1 MLHVLFVVFAVLGF
15 SLWGISEFLLSAEK
29 KSREISAESA
39 QAAAETK
46 RILLEYA
53 ITPPPPAVQNVADCG
68 LDGSRGCYNHFVVR
82 SGGTLYAKYE
92 PFTLPCPDL
101 ITDDNLD
108 GASDTE
114 AGCNGAAGALGG
126 VAATIGGGGVTLGH
140 RFGRLPWRDERG
152 DNLYARGLGN
162 RDLRDGAGARLW
174 YGLSRNVAPC
184 VVDDPVVVP
193 SSSDDAPCP
202 PLEADALLRLTTGW
216 LTVISQDSGGNEIVL
231 SDRVAAVVISP
242 GSADLGQTRPDEDL
256 LYSGG
261 GGLPGSASGAG
272 VTVSDYLEGENADLD
287 DTFFAPPGVAGIR
300 LQGYGAGISA
310 ADGGVRMR
318 HSEDHLEFLTI
329 EEIVAASEAELSAG
343 QQTPSLGG
351 GDFDNN
357 AIGGARVLEM
367 GAALMEGYYRRV
379 GNYPDPS
386 IFQAESATVGWR
398 LPGSQRNTV
407 VISNTGEVV
416 TVRRA
421 RGVDGLREGL
431 EIPLSDLPLVYL
443 LPGWRFPD
451 QAGNFATG
459 IQFPFNE
466 ALADLKTELSERS
479 LASLAGD
486 VYSTLYARTGHVIP
500 EDRLYGLN
508 VLTLAEPTAAQ
519 MASMTLGVAGTAP
532 LFDFNVRAREMRA
545 EAFLTVQV
553 ALAEP
558 MALNSTSSLLAEYA
572 GNDGTPRGGADVI
585 LPTGTILEFV
595 TGTNS
600 RVQFA
605 SDTRLRATRYQGT
618 AAGGALTPEEIQ
630 QVRDEHPGLQHVAEV
645 RDASVAHI
653 NSAVATGPLTFDDD
667 AVRRNAGVGTE
678 TDPDATWVR
687 PGEFSSV
694 PSDFELRPIFNLEG
708 PAVDAGY
715 NVDGLPTNLAVS
727 NQPHQF
733 VLSGFEIRK
742 ASDAGE
748 TALVATDLVGGIE
761 FPTEVRAFRF
771 PGDDHTTVPYP
782 PPLDNSYLDLYFEG
796 GSDAANGPGRSRKS
810 DQVQTGRVEQGG
822 EGVTIYFDS
831 WPFTEVFSQAVLS
844 EAGVPTGAC
853 LPPSSPACP
862 YSAGFF
868 ADEVLLSLDIS
879 PAFFAR
885 GRPRSTGGVE
895 LLAATELPA
904 RVRGL
909 ATGFPARVL
918 PDGLEGAAGRM
929 GFAPVQRAVNGMD
942 PAYFTALTV
951 RKILSADGNLAARL
965 YFPITA
971 AAAGSLSVLPL
982 PPAGRPNILGAYGG
996 GGADTSGESGLAPL
1010 SGPVGLPAG
1019 EPIPLP
1025 AGTHLIVPEIRS
1037 LVGLDLG
1044 REFEFPDGAVAVLP
1058 PGSVVPAEI
1067 AAGTVLPSGIAAGT
1081 DSDRAVLLNGG
1092 IADLSGARL
1101 LTENSRFDE
1110 MAEFEVRGRATAE
1123 DIHGAMVELEDGSLV
1138 QPFTGRA
1145 IVPHRAA
1152 LLENARIVGATRTR
1166 AQFLRRPQRATRTG
1180 ERDEPSYLMQSP
1192 GGGASAEQSFS
1203 AGDFLR
1209 DDGTTVAAID
1219 LAFDEST
1226 EFLLPSEFT
1235 LTVTTAMWPSPG
1247 SEYAAVEYGGDP
1259 FYRIAPKLERT
1270 RLPLHLTLPAGTRI
1284 YDDDFVNLEDA
1295 DGVATGG
1302 GLETARALAIPLAA
1316 DLGGPAHAF
1325 AHGQARFNFALF
1337 PESDLILEDNN
1348 NTTPPSI
1355 PGGSVVDIV
1364 RREVIPPVGA
1374 ARISRVA
1381 GDAELISNGE
1391 MVIYLG
1397 GDAEI
1402 EYEYS
1407 EPDIMQR
1414 PHVSSIAVPFVETG
1428 GGARD
1433 YGSIKSRMLD
1443 VFGGLGAANDLAV
1456 LPAGTFIVIPAG
1468 ERLTPFPNYAI
1479 TAASG
1484 YRRHLRLPA
1493 NAVAAL
1499 PSGTGMR
1506 FSAPAGSPTFVEGP
1520 GYVRLG
1526 GVAGNG
1532 RAVAPNLVLH
1542 NAAGVEAAGRSFVML
1557 SRPARLRSQIGARV
1571 GSASEHIPQAAR
1583 LDLFGNMETRA
1594 EGTFLAEMLPSEA
1607 RVALKN
1613 FPLAYAVA
1621 PECRR
1626 SAAASGDCDSS
1637 DFQGLTFEIPR
1648 GEEIRL
1654 PTATPAPE
1662 RFRVQSPDGGEAFVA
1677 ELYELSGNRP
1687 GAGPPK
1693 RTENVHFVWVDP
1705 RGRISVRYQRP
1716 PPTPD
1721 AAIPRLTDP
1730 FPRDT
1735 FSQGDPN
1742 PYLVLRPPAS
1752 GAPLRVLL
1760 GTGAPRDGGD
1770 PGGGDSNYVDVTE
1783 PITVYNGGYVGDS
1796 PSDYRRAEGVSEL
1809 REGSEFLLAGDSR
1822 PFDGGLRRGVFA
1834 AGSVGEIHL
1843 GTIASAPS
1851 EDLDLS
1857 DYVPVNDGTTV
1868 GDHFQWVMTLGAQIA
1883 QVDLSGRTELKLEA
1897 NTRAEMQAGDPAGF
1911 RRERAYLVASS
1922 RGGAG
1927 GELRLR
1933 TGQTL
1938 KMDPGYLW
1946 QGRIPAGGVALEFS
1960 RNDRLHHAWWPPYPD
1975 SEADALMQSR
1985 IHLRVH
1991 PSDLR
1996 LNFFG
2001 SGLETVEGLDGE
2013 TAGSRAR
2020 ESLAMSEAL
2029 YTDFNRGLGSDRFN
2043 NNMGG
2048 WRVPIAATGSTV
2060 MARPYLFTSAE
2071 AQSAGAPRSNEGQG
2085 LYFVDG
2091 GGVNPDGVL
2100 QTPATLRANINFF
2113 HVVEMQ
2119 NDGTYT
2125 GGGKGAAGGHTYSG
2139 TDPLFFTNF
2148 QSQSAHPIPGHT
2160 DSSDDRNYTRMPVS
2174 GAKIRRVEWGME
2186 PRAARLGNYGG
2197 QYGPAHQNH
2206 EGPHGNGRDLMI
2218 LHDGGAP
2225 FYASQP
2231 DRDGQRRLIG
2241 GGPDCNGAGPAA
2253 GVFDWIIAI
2262 FSSRGRAQLGK
2273 GGARQLGLNLW
2284 ENEELYPGIPLQ
2296 YQDRHTAAGA
2306 DPDPYGRLFNYPAYN
2321 PGNLLSDRNN
2331 WFQRDYPCADYG
2343 RAQHNAGYNAKFAIS
2358 VRAAPRTPDVESG
2371 TTTTT
2376 VTMTVTLVIPRGTGL
2391 LFTCSP
2397 SSSNY
2402 IPERDRCEEVVENEV
2417 TSTVTLFSP
2426 GRILHN
2432 EPREALNAEKGSA
2445 LNPPMLAAV
2454 RDLNTGEVITVTTHW
2469 TNYYYYDDTGNATV
2483 LQRRGE
2489 MLWGANR
2496 AALDMP
2502 SAAREAV
2509 AAVASQHSRP
2519 GNVAVPGTRNFLWDQ
2534 DWDVFAF
2541 SGVNAGNTIRS
2552 SYPEN
2557 HVGALTGPYNDR
2569 AWNHPDNRALS
2580 GLDGTAL
2587 GGMCGVN
2594 GADEQLEVR
2603 FSNPPIQLV
2612 AHDITPGLAW
2622 PRPGRALGTAD
2633 PDKRIRGAFVPRAER
2648 QDLMRRLSPLR
2659 RGIPTPV
2666 ASAPDG
2672 WEQSLDDSLRVQ
2684 AQHRMLAN
2692 PERFA
2697 EIEGVEAALSVS
2709 VTRVNF
2715 FGIPAF
2721 PIATVTSTVFMT
2733 VSFRAVD
2740 PPDAIPSNRAMLS
2753 YTGGEGA
2760 TPWTT
2765 RDIGAGERLTTH
2777 FFSELYLYMDRPHDP
2792 RFMGGE
2798 QGLVIGD
2805 DFRVEGM
2812 AAVVPPFGALRDSSA
2827 ADLYTQRSRM
2837 MTDLFNAPRLRDI
2850 YSDDLSGSP
2859 DCGSIRPC
2867 PAMFTRN
2874 DWAPIL
2880 GGVVALEAVD
2890 LEIKDLPRRRVRDQI
2905 YFILPQPEL
2914 EVELDGG
2921 GKTTLFA
2928 GSVIY
2933 PFSGRVI
2940 PAGKA
2945 PGASTIP
2952 IDRVE
2957 PAGAVD
2963 VSPAAAPAPVRIFR
2977 EKTHTTRPPDST
2989 ALVERKLIAGVQVHV
3004 EAVNLAGGIVGNACR
3019 ILLQGAPPSTDD
3031 GAPGYPSGQAE
3042 LAAPNLVAG
3051 TVAMSIIS
3059 NVWEHRVVAVDASHN
3074 DRTKMLPR
3082 VRMTS
3087 DYLQPANAD
3096 GFSQLTIIHNY
3107 GNNLRGVEGLIF
3119 NVGGAR
3125 PYVRVALP
3133 SPGVEVRSDAIQ
3145 INVGEIPAL
3154 RGFQLSHFNA
3164 NVLAASGEADGE
3176 CGVSGCNLGAERV
3189 ETAGAASAL
3198 PGGLVFMQ
3206 ALLPLNQCAIT
3217 ALSDNE
3223 NNFGVKVTATVRMSD
3238 IAPTEAGAG
3247 FVVPVTVSVTL
3258 SLERQLTIFPV
3269 GYEITVDDTE
3279 IAINDGN
3286 YQLLSPRFSDNTQ
3299 GVINLNTQCNSAALR
3314 GKCTVHPGQVDS
3326 NGVLN
3331 PTRITLTDVGVTLRI
3346 PTRFSEKAI
3355 NSYDFS
3361 KHGVPGGG
3369 TDLRSTYHD
3378 GNLVN
3383 EYASSQRCRDDAGE
3397 SGCFFFDGHLT
3408 RFVIR
3413 GTGDYGYN
3421 FVLREPDP
3429 LFARGFQMDDV
3440 SLLYPGDILNARGD
3454 HRRSR
3459 FTTGQ
3464 ATSSGLGF
3472 SAGGGNDAF
3481 ASFELKPGAGGTAA
3495 DTGSGPL
3502 IIPGLDADGV
3512 DETGL
3517 SYLLD
3522 GEYLATLH
3530 GHYPVGM
3537 TSTYDPDPNASE
3549 GRGLVAEISYS
3560 RIRDALVSVD
3570 ATELG
3575 GPNASF
3581 YVSIGVVLEE
3591 ASVPGTVIVYN
3602 NMTANMNL
3610 TVNVSMRNSRG
3621 ETEARAEFEVGTT
3634 MVARNPLDFVVVDN
3648 STVTL
3653 RYSPLDSS
3661 PALEALPYLRTGP
3674 GTHIHGSEMNYAPVR
3689 AKMPDGTD
3697 SSCVVEPLGFLPMVD
3712 ITYPHPDPA
3721 RSSLGMSVV
3730 SRMAPLADLTRHEAV
3745 HDEPSQRYWL
3755 WNDGRQY
3762 DVAIIGHGAW
3772 SRAHGFYPSYFQ
3784 VKGSNVNEVRRYDGT
3799 FTRGFLAAPRTT
3811 EILAAYYSGD
3821 PAWRGEGDN
3830 ATLTLASAFPNP
3842 ESNATL
3848 RVRNRPWVTTDHV
3861 FSGTRLPYR
3870 DGDGDL
3876 GLNPKSGS
3884 DDARQARFN
3893 LDINLSDAHPRAN
3906 EMIRLRNPLSHLW
3919 QNRNP
3924 NLEQAEQLGARRLE
3938 NNHARAM
3945 VRQKTCRA
3953 SQGVKSLR
3961 NNVADGWCVLNRGD
3975 RAAPYGYHFNNGEYD
3990 SRMGYWGIR
3999 TDITYQNCC
4008 GNQGYF
4014 NLTPPIFGFQRTR
4027 KPWAPM
4033 GVRLHPEDGTTR
4045 PIQALRLP
4053 HVIRPAQGSALT
4065 LRGLERPPYPSR
4077 PGRFFRLPSGAT
4089 ARQMNIDLS
4098 SWESI
4103 HPAMVAGRS
4112 GQTYRHINAAD
4123 RDTFVGLIDAAPA
4136 ALGPLDFVPGETFS
4150 EMDVGDL
4157 ALLHY
4162 HRSESSPGEEPTS
4175 ARQAYANIWF
4185 RLQEPSELRQ
4195 GGNSFSLSPDTL
4207 INPMFGT
4214 FTRLPSLDRRENR
4227 DARLPYPSTA
4237 RALSNTAP
4245 LQLVR
4250 PALIL
4255 PAGAKVVLQ
4264 QRPAEMRKVRAAV
4277 FFSPAP
4283 LRRTQCAGTGNLD
4296 QLRDGGLLDDGILF
4310 TPGHPCAWLDEEENT
4325 DGDRRFIYH
4334 SRPRWNNSNTRIISN
4349 DRVVMLGGELAL

>member
-1 MLHVLFVVFAVLGF
+1 MGNGAALGVRGPKDGGRADSGARGMLHVLFVVFAVLGF

-53 ITPPPPAVQNVADCG
+53 ITPPPPAVQNVPEAG
-68 LDGSRGCYNHFVVR
+68 LDYSQGAYNFFSDRTVGTL
-82 SGGTLYAKYE
+82 SASGGGTLYAKYE
-92 PFTLPCPDL
+92 LFSLPCPDL

-108 GASDTE
+108 GAADIG
-114 AGCNGAAGALGG
+114 AGCNGDAGALGG
-126 VAATIGGGGVTLGH
+126 VAATIGGAGVELGH
-140 RFGRLPWRDERG
+140 RLGRLPWRDERG
-152 DNLYARGLGN
+152 DGLYVRGLGN

-174 YGLSRNVAPC
+174 YGISRNVAPC
-184 VVDDPVVVP
+184 VVEDPTDK
-193 SSSDDAPCP
+193 SCP
-202 PLEADALLRLTTGW
+202 MFFGDLRNLPRNLHALMQLTTGW
-216 LTVISQDSGGNEIVL
+216 LTVVSQDSGGNEIVL
-231 SDRVAAVVISP
+231 SDRVAAVIISP

-272 VTVSDYLEGENADLD
+272 VTVSDYLEGENADGD

-310 ADGGVRMR
+310 ADGGVRAR

-329 EEIVAASEAELSAG
+329 EEIATAFDAELVECLFD
-343 QQTPSLGG
+343 QPLGEGNFDPNTCG
-351 GDFDNN
+351 GTRIQ
-357 AIGGARVLEM
+357 AML
-367 GAALMEGYYRRV
+367 AALMEGYYRRV
-379 GNYPDPS
+379 GHYPDPS
-386 IFQAESATVGWR
+386 VFLAETATVGWR
-398 LPGSQRNTV
+398 PPGLPRNTEV
-407 VISNTGEVV
+407 VSNTGEVV
-416 TVRRA
+416 TVQRA
-421 RGVDGLREGL
+421 QGLMNLREGL
-431 EIPLSDLPLVYL
+431 EVPLSDLPLVYL

-545 EAFLTVQV
+545 EAFLTVRV

-558 MALNSTSSLLAEYA
+558 MALNSTASLLAEYA
-572 GNDGTPRGGADVI
+572 GNDGTPRGGADII

-653 NSAVATGPLTFDDD
+653 NSASPTGPLTFDND
-667 AVRRNAGVGTE
+667 AVRRDAGVGT
-678 TDPDATWVR
+678 AGGWVR

-761 FPTEVRAFRF
+761 FPPEVEAFRF

-810 DQVQTGRVEQGG
+810 GQVQTGRVEQGG

-1058 PGSVVPAEI
+1058 PGSAVPAEI

-1123 DIHGAMVELEDGSLV
+1123 DIHGTQVELEDGSLV

-1316 DLGGPAHAF
+1316 DLGGPAHSF

-1834 AGSVGEIHL
+1834 PGSVGEIHL
-1843 GTIASAPS
+1843 GTVASAPS

-1946 QGRIPAGGVALEFS
+1946 QGRIPAGGVVLEFS

-2029 YTDFNRGLGSDRFN
+2029 YTDFNRGLGSDRFA

-2071 AQSAGAPRSNEGQG
+2071 ARSAGAPRSNEGQG

-2119 NDGTYT
+2119 TDGTYT
-2125 GGGKGAAGGHTYSG
+2125 GGGQGNAGGHSYSG
-2139 TDPLFFTNF
+2139 ADPLFFTNF
-2148 QSQSAHPIPGHT
+2148 QSQSAHPISGHT
-2160 DSSDDRNYTRMPVS
+2160 NSADDREYTRMPVS

-2186 PRAARLGNYGG
+2186 HRAARLGNFGG
-2197 QYGPAHQNH
+2197 QLGPAGNP
-2206 EGPHGNGRDLMI
+2206 GPHGNGRDLMV
-2218 LHDGGAP
+2218 LFGSGSNY
-2225 FYASQP
+2225 YASQP

-2241 GGPDCNGAGPAA
+2241 GGPDCNGAGAA
-2253 GVFDWIIAI
+2253 GGVFDWFLAI
-2262 FSSRGRAQLGK
+2262 FSSRSRAQLGK
-2273 GGARQLGLNLW
+2273 GNARQLGMNPW
-2284 ENEELYPGIPLQ
+2284 DEYYPGIPLFRQ
-2296 YQDRHTAAGA
+2296 QLTDPITGDVRH
-2306 DPDPYGRLFNYPAYN
+2306 PDPFGALYPYPAYLH
-2321 PGNLLSDRNN
+2321 GNLLSDNNN
-2331 WFQRDYPCADYG
+2331 WFQRDYPCSDYG

-2358 VRAAPRTPDVESG
+2358 VRAAPRAAGIPEEMTS
-2371 TTTTT
+2371 TTT
-2376 VTMTVTLVIPRGTGL
+2376 VTMTRNFRIGQLGCNIGHTFYDPAVGE
-2391 LFTCSP
+2391 C
-2397 SSSNY
+2397 
-2402 IPERDRCEEVVENEV
+2402 VVS
-2417 TSTVTLFSP
+2417 STVTTTLTMTMFHP
-2426 GRILHN
+2426 GRILDSL
-2432 EPREALNAEKGSA
+2432 PREALNAEKGSA

-2587 GGMCGVN
+2587 GGMCGVS

-2622 PRPGRALGTAD
+2622 PRPGRVFGTAD

-2709 VTRVNF
+2709 VTYIDF
-2715 FGIPAF
+2715 FGIPDF
-2721 PIATVTSTVFMT
+2721 PVATVTSTVFMT

-2805 DFRVEGM
+2805 EFRVEGM

-2989 ALVERKLIAGVQVHV
+2989 ALVQRKLIAGVQVHV

-3031 GAPGYPSGQAE
+3031 GLPGYPSGQAE

-3164 NVLAASGEADGE
+3164 NVLAASGEVDGE

-3361 KHGVPGGG
+3361 KHGVPGGN

-3429 LFARGFQMDDV
+3429 LFVRGFQMDDV

-3464 ATSSGLGF
+3464 VTRGGGF

-3530 GHYPVGM
+3530 GYYQVGG
-3537 TSTYDPDPNASE
+3537 TVTFDADPNASE

-3661 PALEALPYLRTGP
+3661 PALEALPYSRTGP

-3697 SSCVVEPLGFLPMVD
+3697 SSCVVEPLGVFADGGHHLSASGSDAVVAGD
-3712 ITYPHPDPA
+3712 VGGVADGAAGGPDPA
-3721 RSSLGMSVV
+3721 RG
-3730 SRMAPLADLTRHEAV
+3730 
-3745 HDEPSQRYWL
+3745 
-3755 WNDGRQY
+3755 
-3762 DVAIIGHGAW
+3762 
-3772 SRAHGFYPSYFQ
+3772 
-3784 VKGSNVNEVRRYDGT
+3784 
-3799 FTRGFLAAPRTT
+3799 
-3811 EILAAYYSGD
+3811 
-3821 PAWRGEGDN
+3821 
-3830 ATLTLASAFPNP
+3830 
-3842 ESNATL
+3842 
-3848 RVRNRPWVTTDHV
+3848 
-3861 FSGTRLPYR
+3861 
-3870 DGDGDL
+3870 
-3876 GLNPKSGS
+3876 
-3884 DDARQARFN
+3884 
-3893 LDINLSDAHPRAN
+3893 
-3906 EMIRLRNPLSHLW
+3906 
-3919 QNRNP
+3919 
-3924 NLEQAEQLGARRLE
+3924 GARRAE
-3938 NNHARAM
+3938 PA
-3945 VRQKTCRA
+3945 
-3953 SQGVKSLR
+3953 
-3961 NNVADGWCVLNRGD
+3961 VLD
-3975 RAAPYGYHFNNGEYD
+3975 
-3990 SRMGYWGIR
+3990 
-3999 TDITYQNCC
+3999 
-4008 GNQGYF
+4008 
-4014 NLTPPIFGFQRTR
+4014 
-4027 KPWAPM
+4027 
-4033 GVRLHPEDGTTR
+4033 
-4045 PIQALRLP
+4045 
-4053 HVIRPAQGSALT
+4053 
-4065 LRGLERPPYPSR
+4065 
-4077 PGRFFRLPSGAT
+4077 
-4089 ARQMNIDLS
+4089 
-4098 SWESI
+4098 
-4103 HPAMVAGRS
+4103 
-4112 GQTYRHINAAD
+4112 
-4123 RDTFVGLIDAAPA
+4123 
-4136 ALGPLDFVPGETFS
+4136 
-4150 EMDVGDL
+4150 
-4157 ALLHY
+4157 
-4162 HRSESSPGEEPTS
+4162 
-4175 ARQAYANIWF
+4175 
-4185 RLQEPSELRQ
+4185 
-4195 GGNSFSLSPDTL
+4195 
-4207 INPMFGT
+4207 
-4214 FTRLPSLDRRENR
+4214 
-4227 DARLPYPSTA
+4227 
-4237 RALSNTAP
+4237 
-4245 LQLVR
+4245 
-4250 PALIL
+4250 
-4255 PAGAKVVLQ
+4255 
-4264 QRPAEMRKVRAAV
+4264 
-4277 FFSPAP
+4277 
-4283 LRRTQCAGTGNLD
+4283 
-4296 QLRDGGLLDDGILF
+4296 
-4310 TPGHPCAWLDEEENT
+4310 
-4325 DGDRRFIYH
+4325 
-4334 SRPRWNNSNTRIISN
+4334 
-4349 DRVVMLGGELAL
+4349 